1 MSYEESLAQPPSPCI
16 FDFGREGSEPLYL
29 PNPIN
34 NINRTSPLSPISLPS
49 QLSHNFGQEDL
60 TQYKEKDLPGAIY
73 TDDDPL
79 HIFEPTIQMVDEY
92 CRNKDY
98 RNKTI
103 RDLGV
108 SAKGGG
114 NVMDYVTVPLGPS

>member
-1 MSYEESLAQPPSPCI
+1 M
-16 FDFGREGSEPLYL
+16 
-29 PNPIN
+29 
-34 NINRTSPLSPISLPS
+34 
-49 QLSHNFGQEDL
+49 
-60 TQYKEKDLPGAIY
+60 
-73 TDDDPL
+73 DDDPL

-92 CRNKDY
+92 HHNKNY

-114 NVMDYVTVPLGPS
+114 NVTD

>member
-1 MSYEESLAQPPSPCI
+1 M
-16 FDFGREGSEPLYL
+16 
-29 PNPIN
+29 
-34 NINRTSPLSPISLPS
+34 
-49 QLSHNFGQEDL
+49 EDL
-60 TQYKEKDLPGAIY
+60 TQYKEEDLPGAVY

-92 CRNKDY
+92 RRNEDY
-98 RNKTI
+98 CNKTI

-114 NVMDYVTVPLGPS
+114 NVMD

>member
-1 MSYEESLAQPPSPCI
+1 MLYEESLAQPPSPYI
-16 FDFGREGSEPLYL
+16 FNFKQEGSEPLYL

-34 NINRTSPLSPISLPS
+34 NITCTSLRSPTPS
-49 QLSHNFGQEDL
+49 PNQLKRNFGQEDL
-60 TQYKEKDLPGAIY
+60 TQYKEEDLSGAID

-79 HIFEPTIQMVDEY
+79 HIFEPTIQMVDKY
-92 CRNKDY
+92 CHNKDY

-108 SAKGGG
+108 STKGGG
-114 NVMDYVTVPLGPS
+114 

>member
-29 PNPIN
+29 PDPIN
-34 NINRTSPLSPISLPS
+34 NIAYTSPRSLTSPPS
-49 QLSHNFGQEDL
+49 QLPHNFGQEDL
-60 TQYKEKDLPGAIY
+60 TRYKKKDLPGAIY
-73 TDDDPL
+73 TNDNPL
-79 HIFEPTIQMVDEY
+79 HLFKPTIQMVDEY
-92 CRNKDY
+92 RCNKEY
-98 RNKTI
+98 HNKTI

-114 NVMDYVTVPLGPS
+114 NVTD

>member
-1 MSYEESLAQPPSPCI
+1 MSYEESLARPPSPCI

-34 NINRTSPLSPISLPS
+34 NIACTSPQSLTPPPS
-49 QLSHNFGQEDL
+49 QLTHNFGWEDL
-60 TQYKEKDLPGAIY
+60 TQYKEEDLPGAIY
-73 TDDDPL
+73 MDNDPL

-92 CRNKDY
+92 HCNKDY
-98 RNKTI
+98 HNKTI

-114 NVMDYVTVPLGPS
+114 